1 MFAAFV
7 ERGIVPCRDII
18 AAVFE
23 GELEHRAELYLSV
36 ADDTG
41 VRSRSAQIFGGK
53 IVHDLF
59 FELAA
64 QVEYAVLYFKSLRHI
79 FRVLNVAV
87 RAVAGLQAQCYT
99 HDIISALFEQ
109 SRGNGA
115 VNSAAHP
122 YKYALQAF
130 APFRFSVD
138 YTISRPTMQSS
149 LNFTSR
155 NHFVFCGIFLY
166 IFCYDAF

>member
-7 ERGIVPCRDII
+7 ERGIVPRRDII

-36 ADDTG
+36 ADDAG

-53 IVHDLF
+53 IVHDFF

-64 QVEYAVLYFKSLRHI
+64 QIEYAVLYFKSLRHI

-87 RAVAGLQAQCYT
+87 RAVAGL
-99 HDIISALFEQ
+99 
-109 SRGNGA
+109 
-115 VNSAAHP
+115 
-122 YKYALQAF
+122 
-130 APFRFSVD
+130 
-138 YTISRPTMQSS
+138 
-149 LNFTSR
+149 
-155 NHFVFCGIFLY
+155 
-166 IFCYDAF
+166 